1 MIYDKLHENVI
12 FLRSTKKT
20 TNNGILSQRFRRG
33 QCVRSCHIQKNYYI
47 VSTLIEKEHS
57 PMLKFVH
64 WSVSNTNILFV
75 DFFGTVF
82 TKHLLAQ

>member
-33 QCVRSCHIQKNYYI
+33 QCVRSCHTQKKLLYSQYFDRKRTFSN
-47 VSTLIEKEHS
+47 VEVCTL
-57 PMLKFVH
+57 VC
-64 WSVSNTNILFV
+64 
-75 DFFGTVF
+75 
-82 TKHLLAQ
+82 

>member
-12 FLRSTKKT
+12 FLRSAKKT
-20 TNNGILSQRFRRG
+20 TNNGKLSQRFRRG
-33 QCVRSCHIQKNYYI
+33 QCVCSCHIQENYYI

-64 WSVSNTNILFV
+64 WSVSQ
-75 DFFGTVF
+75 
-82 TKHLLAQ
+82 LLN

>member
-64 WSVSNTNILFV
+64 WSVSQLNILFV

-82 TKHLLAQ
+82 TKHSLAQ